1 MRFRRPMEGLTL
13 RLVDGVYDDQGV
25 GALLGSGLLGRPV
38 EGTPTRTI
46 RSCSRATTRQ
56 RIRTEFRAARSLRS
70 RATVVPRPLG
80 RCDRD
85 ARPDYR
91 RAPPGG
97 VFDRTFLALGRT
109 PKVKRES
116 GGADSGK
123 QSPGGAF
130 SPRAAVHPPLSRRP
144 GQP

>member
-1 MRFRRPMEGLTL
+1 MEGLTL

-25 GALLGSGLLGRPV
+25 GALLDRD
-38 EGTPTRTI
+38 
-46 RSCSRATTRQ
+46 CS
-56 RIRTEFRAARSLRS
+56 
-70 RATVVPRPLG
+70 VVPWKEPQPVRSARAHARRRDNGFVRNTAPLAP
-80 RCDRD
+80 C
-85 ARPDYR
+85 ARAQRSYRVLSDVAIGTLDYR

-123 QSPGGAF
+123 QSHGGAF
-130 SPRAAVHPPLSRRP
+130 SSRAAVQPPLS
-144 GQP
+144 